1 MNEADLIAA
10 CLAGRREEFR
20 QIVYAYKSQV
30 MALALN
36 ILGNREDAE
45 DACQDTFVQVYR
57 HLAAYD
63 PGRSFRTW
71 IFMIL
76 HRRCLDTIRRKKRF
90 NLFFQKA
97 ARERGA
103 EELNPPDP
111 SVLRAVVDPSLLAGL
126 RPKERTAL
134 TLWANEGLTTAEIA
148 AVIECAPSTARVYLF
163 HARRKLKALIEER
176 KKTHGTLGAR

>member
-20 QIVYAYKSQV
+20 HIVYAYKSQV

-45 DACQDTFVQVYR
+45 DACQDTFVQVFR

-71 IFMIL
+71 IFMIV

-90 NLFFQKA
+90 SRFFQKA
-97 ARERGA
+97 AWENGP
-103 EELNPPDP
+103 EESKGPEPAAP
-111 SVLRAVVDPSLLAGL
+111 GGVVDASMLSAL
-126 RPKERTAL
+126 RPKERAAL
-134 TLWANEGLTTAEIA
+134 TLWANEGLSTAEIA

>member
-1 MNEADLIAA
+1 MNEAELIAA

-20 QIVYAYKSQV
+20 HIVYAYKSQV
-30 MALALN
+30 MALAVN

-57 HLAAYD
+57 HLATYD
-63 PGRSFRTW
+63 PARSFRTW

-76 HRRCLDTIRRKKRF
+76 HRRCLDTIRKKKRF
-90 NLFFQKA
+90 SQFFQKA
-97 ARERGA
+97 VRDSEPEGA
-103 EELNPPDP
+103 DRPGRFD
-111 SVLRAVVDPSLLAGL
+111 SGGIVDPRMLEAL
-126 RPKERTAL
+126 RPKERAAL
-134 TLWANEGLTTAEIA
+134 TLWANEGLSTAEIA

-176 KKTHGTLGAR
+176 KRHGTLGAR

>member
-10 CLAGRREEFR
+10 CLAGRQEEFR
-20 QIVYAYKSQV
+20 HIVYAYKSQV
-30 MALALN
+30 TALALN

-57 HLAAYD
+57 HLATYD

-71 IFMIL
+71 IFMIV
-76 HRRCLDTIRRKKRF
+76 HRRCLDTIRKKKRF
-90 NLFFQKA
+90 NQFFQRA
-97 ARERGA
+97 ARENGPEDSDEPGPTVPGGIVDAALLGA
-103 EELNPPDP
+103 
-111 SVLRAVVDPSLLAGL
+111 L

-163 HARRKLKALIEER
+163 HARRKVKSLIEER
-176 KKTHGTLGAR
+176 KTSHGTLGHH

>member
-1 MNEADLIAA
+1 MNDADLIAA

-20 QIVYAYKSQV
+20 HIVYAYKSQV

-45 DACQDTFVQVYR
+45 DACQDTFVQVFR
-57 HLAAYD
+57 HLATYD

-76 HRRCLDTIRRKKRF
+76 HRRCLDTIRKKKRF
-90 NLFFQKA
+90 NQFFQKA
-97 ARERGA
+97 AWEA
-103 EELNPPDP
+103 EPEEP
-111 SVLRAVVDPSLLAGL
+111 SRPEFPVPGGVVDAALLGAL
-126 RPKERTAL
+126 RPKERAAL

-176 KKTHGTLGAR
+176 KKIHGTLGAR